1 MTTMQSLRVRSG
13 KARRKA
19 IFAGLLYVLGIIGL
33 AVVAFMPLTKGVE
46 VKGYGVM
53 SVANFWKPVSYV
65 VTDFQT
71 VIADPAQYILMVLA
85 GLLYGLMLVFTVINA
100 LRAIAKLDNLCMK
113 GNRRAGFNQN
123 KLTVDK
129 LGKIFS
135 CSYALVSVHTILIM
149 AMYPS
154 EDAAFTLVYMIATL
168 AFLFIHLLCG
178 PIAASIS
185 TFTVRDTVAEMP
197 RKYRWFAP
205 FLRNVFQFAALGGIA
220 YFLMSYMNDTFANFL
235 TAIATP
241 VKSWDKLVAIFS
253 AEDIL
258 PGLFRLLALGFWM
271 AGFVAFF
278 IIFRHAVN
286 NTEFYACGKDKG
298 RKVVRFWSFM
308 MFIVLLLA
316 AVAPVVFAWI
326 NGGAFPE
333 NIWEIFGGELN
344 VLYAAAIA
352 LGLFI
357 FECILRKRPLLKKE
371 YMEKD
376 APAQKELVY
385 DVVEEPAPAPAPA
398 VAPAPVEPAPAP
410 APAAVPAPAQ
420 PASAPVEQKPVK
432 ALPLSPKA
440 QAAKVARAK
449 WIEKGLA
456 ARAAKN

>member
-1 MTTMQSLRVRSG
+1 MQSLRARSG

-46 VKGYGVM
+46 VEGYGVM
-53 SVANFWKPVSYV
+53 SVVTFWKPVTYLF
-65 VTDFQT
+65 TDFQT
-71 VIADPAQYILMVLA
+71 VIANPSYIMMVLA
-85 GLLYGLMLVFTVINA
+85 GFLYGLMLLFTVINA

-123 KLTVDK
+123 KLAVDK

-168 AFLFIHLLCG
+168 AFLFIHFLCG

-185 TFTVRDTVAEMP
+185 TFTVRDTVAELP
-197 RKYRWFAP
+197 RKYRGFAP
-205 FLRNVFQFAALGGIA
+205 FLRNVLQFAALGGVA
-220 YFLMSYMNDTFANFL
+220 YFLKDYMVGAFAKIL
-235 TAIATP
+235 
-241 VKSWDKLVAIFS
+241 KSWANPVDGWNTVTGLLS
-253 AEDIL
+253 AENIW
-258 PGLFRLLALGFWM
+258 PGLFALLALGFWL
-271 AGFVAFF
+271 AGFIGFF

-286 NTEFYACGKDKG
+286 TTEFYACGKDKG
-298 RKVVRFWSFM
+298 RKVVRFWSFIL
-308 MFIVLLLA
+308 FGSLLLL
-316 AVAPVVFAWI
+316 AVAPVVKAWI
-326 NGGAFPE
+326 LGGAFPE

-344 VLYAAAIA
+344 VLYAAASA

-357 FECILRKRPLLKKE
+357 IECMLRNRPLLKKA
-371 YMEKD
+371 YMEED
-376 APAQKELVY
+376 APEQTELVY
-385 DVVEEPAPAPAPA
+385 DVPEEPAAPAPAPVAEPAPAPAPA
-398 VAPAPVEPAPAP
+398 PAPVEAEPAPAP
-410 APAAVPAPAQ
+410 APAPAPVV
-420 PASAPVEQKPVK
+420 APEKP
-432 ALPLSPKA
+432 LPLSPQA
-440 QAAKVARAK
+440 QAAKATKAK